1 MKNFSKHNLVI
12 VLPLSYLINL
22 FDMDNTQKT
31 SLILHGHFYQP
42 PRENPFTGII
52 EKQVSAAPYMDWN
65 ERIYHDCYEANAH
78 SRYLSPSSRIVS
90 LTNNYSYIS
99 FNFGHTLLSW
109 LQQYHPAIH
118 EMIMQADRESIARLG
133 HGNAMAQSFNHT
145 ILPLDTIEDA
155 RLQIS
160 WGIDDFI
167 SRYKR
172 DPEGMWLP
180 EAAINENVIDLLA
193 EAGIKFVVLSPWQ
206 CRAVEN
212 PDTHQMEEL
221 SGKPAPYYQSY
232 ILTGA
237 KGKTI
242 SAFFYHP
249 GLAEGI
255 SFGHALR
262 NADELYNT
270 ILNIKNSENRPLIHT
285 ATDGEIYGHHE
296 PFGDMALAALIKK
309 VEERN
314 DFHFTNYASYLADHP
329 STLHAVLHKGE
340 DGKGTSWSCSH
351 GVSRWYKDCG
361 CHTGGEE
368 NWNQAWRTG
377 LRNALANLGYKLD
390 RIFADEVRKIFSSKV
405 NPYDLLRE
413 AGCTLCG
420 AVAMPDFIN
429 ELHKK
434 YKFSEE
440 YNSQI
445 SSMLSGIMNKHFSLT
460 SCGFFFSELS
470 GIEPRQNIKYA
481 IYSIRMFQPY
491 INEDLMISFLSD
503 LRLAKSNIKSQGDGM
518 SIAQEEMKGLSGE
531 TEAAIFFYLNRLL
544 ALPSDWQDTYGRFSL
559 EHDYFDG
566 DENYVEV
573 LSDKVS
579 MKSFSFTVLASSP
592 IESGM
597 NLYICE
603 GDNASSA
610 TGRYRITNDDI
621 PLRMLDDS
629 YEWIDRAISD
639 LPLSEIRDMTNCLKH
654 YSMLSKNNQ
663 YLPMKTQMIENLGLS
678 LKIIKGLFNSF
689 LDELDDSE
697 LYENMNALLNFI
709 NKCGRNYE
717 KDAIKSVFSAA
728 LIKLSSKIQAKG
740 LSEAYAN
747 QILNIL
753 TQSRNQG
760 FEPELRDIQNVIYSY
775 YTGEKKCE
783 VDDMKLRKVY
793 DILNFQ

>member
-1 MKNFSKHNLVI
+1 MKMSGGII
-12 VLPLSYLINL
+12 VRLDKLLERLEYEVVQGSDGIEITTLINDSRKVEEGSV
-22 FDMDNTQKT
+22 FVCISGAVSD
-31 SLILHGHFYQP
+31 GHKYIP
-42 PRENPFTGII
+42 DVAAKGAAAVVVEREVEAPENVTVIR
-52 EKQVSAAPYMDWN
+52 VTDTRYALALMSAAYFD
-65 ERIYHDCYEANAH
+65 Y
-78 SRYLSPSSRIVS
+78 
-90 LTNNYSYIS
+90 
-99 FNFGHTLLSW
+99 
-109 LQQYHPAIH
+109 PAEKMKVI
-118 EMIMQADRESIARLG
+118 
-133 HGNAMAQSFNHT
+133 
-145 ILPLDTIEDA
+145 
-155 RLQIS
+155 
-160 WGIDDFI
+160 GI
-167 SRYKR
+167 
-172 DPEGMWLP
+172 
-180 EAAINENVIDLLA
+180 
-193 EAGIKFVVLSPWQ
+193 
-206 CRAVEN
+206 
-212 PDTHQMEEL
+212 
-221 SGKPAPYYQSY
+221 
-232 ILTGA
+232 TGT
-237 KGKTI
+237 KGKTV

-262 NADELYNT
+262 NADELYNS
-270 ILNIKNSENRPLIHT
+270 ILNIRYTENRPLIHT

-296 PFGDMALAALIKK
+296 PFGDMALAALIRK

-314 DFHFTNYASYLADHP
+314 DFHFTNYAAYLAENP
-329 STLHAVLHKGE
+329 SMLHAILHKGE

-377 LRNALANLGYKLD
+377 LRNALANLGSKLD
-390 RIFADEVRKIFSSKV
+390 KIFSAEVKKIFSSKL
-405 NPYDLLRE
+405 NPYDLLKE
-413 AGCTLCG
+413 AGRTLCG
-420 AVAMPDFIN
+420 AIPMSDFIQD
-429 ELHKK
+429 LHER
-434 YKFSEE
+434 YEFRSE
-440 YNSQI
+440 YDSQI

-481 IYSIRMFQPY
+481 IYSIKMFQPY

-503 LRLAKSNIKSQGDGM
+503 LRLAKSNLKSQGDGM

-544 ALPSDWQDTYGRFSL
+544 ALPADWQDTYGRFTL

-573 LSDKVS
+573 LSDKIS
-579 MKSFSFTVLASSP
+579 MKSYSFTVLASSP

-603 GDNASSA
+603 GNNASSA

-621 PLRMLDDS
+621 PLRMLEES
-629 YEWIDRAISD
+629 YEWIDRSISD

-654 YSMLSKNNQ
+654 YSMLSKSNQ

-678 LKIIKGLFNSF
+678 LKIIKGLFNCF
-689 LDELDDSE
+689 LDEVDDSE

-717 KDAIKSVFSAA
+717 KDAIKTIFSSAVV
-728 LIKLSSKIQAKG
+728 KLSHKIQAKG
-740 LSEAYAN
+740 LSDAYAN
-747 QILNIL
+747 QMINIL
-753 TQSRNQG
+753 SQSRNQG
-760 FEPELRDIQNVIYSY
+760 FEPELRDIQNVIYPY
-775 YTGEKKCE
+775 YTGETGCD
-783 VDDMKLRKVY
+783 VDEAKLRKVF